1 MARGEINTVLGMT
14 EGKFRTMIKSAL
26 RPCWRNSSRK
36 TFIQS
41 VRQRGINPATG
52 RERFVVVCV
61 DCGKEMG
68 ISEKER
74 RTKIDGTL
82 EKRAKSVYEIDHV
95 DGITPSETD
104 GYGVGRSCLPASTSQ
119 SRGSQA

>member
-1 MARGEINTVLGMT
+1 MARGEINSVLGMT
-14 EGKFRTMIKSAL
+14 EGRFRTMIKSAL

-52 RERFVVVCV
+52 RERFVLVCV

-68 ISEKER
+68 MSEKER

-82 EKRAKSVYEIDHV
+82 EKRAKSVGVRELKAHLRNALLEF
-95 DGITPSETD
+95 SEVRF
-104 GYGVGRSCLPASTSQ
+104 YSFCQ
-119 SRGSQA
+119 HME

>member
-1 MARGEINTVLGMT
+1 LAQIDEPDLLTSQPKKSYHSMARGEINSVLGMT

-68 ISEKER
+68 MSEKER
-74 RTKIDGTL
+74 
-82 EKRAKSVYEIDHV
+82 
-95 DGITPSETD
+95 
-104 GYGVGRSCLPASTSQ
+104 
-119 SRGSQA
+119 

>member
-52 RERFVVVCV
+52 RERFVLVCV

-74 RTKIDGTL
+74 RTKLDQMDDLLDSMGETL
-82 EKRAKSVYEIDHV
+82 DELDK
-95 DGITPSETD
+95 ETD
-104 GYGVGRSCLPASTSQ
+104 KW
-119 SRGSQA
+119 